1 MEKNACLIVSGN
13 ESRKAPNNV
22 LFYFLGLL
30 YDENLYEAVI
40 AIQSTTIAP
49 TTIINATTTV

>member
-1 MEKNACLIVSGN
+1 MGKNACLIVSGN

-40 AIQSTTIAP
+40 AIPSTTVAP
-49 TTIINATTTV
+49 TITINTTTAA